1 VIAAQLGDRLRR
13 SLERLTI
20 TMPVALFAAL
30 AVSAVAPRTPLE
42 TAVIA
47 ADARLFSMF
56 FEGCDPAAL
65 RAMLTDDFEFFDDRG
80 GRVATDAD
88 GFVAQYAARCQD
100 RSAPDAWRTRREA
113 LPDGLAV
120 YPINNYGAV
129 ETGQHFF
136 YERQGD
142 GPETRVGRARFTQM
156 WKQEGPQW
164 KLARVF
170 SYDHSALP

>member
-1 VIAAQLGDRLRR
+1 MPAALVAAL
-13 SLERLTI
+13 SL
-20 TMPVALFAAL
+20 AAL
-30 AVSAVAPRTPLE
+30 AQPTPLE
-42 TAVIA
+42 TAVLA
-47 ADARLFSMF
+47 ADAKLFAFF
-56 FEGCDPAAL
+56 FEGCDPAGL

-88 GFVAQYAARCQD
+88 SFVAQYAARCQD

-129 ETGQHFF
+129 ETGEHVF

-142 GPETRVGRARFTQM
+142 GRERRVGRARFTQM
-156 WKQEGPQW
+156 WKQEGTEW

>member
-1 VIAAQLGDRLRR
+1 
-13 SLERLTI
+13 
-20 TMPVALFAAL
+20 MPAAL
-30 AVSAVAPRTPLE
+30 VAALSLAALSQPTPLE
-42 TAVIA
+42 TAVMA
-47 ADARLFSMF
+47 ADAKLFAVF
-56 FEGCDPAAL
+56 FGGCDPAGL

-100 RSAPDAWRTRREA
+100 RSAPDAWRTRRQA
-113 LPDGLAV
+113 LRDGLAV

-129 ETGQHFF
+129 ETGEHVF

-142 GPETRVGRARFTQM
+142 GPERRVGRARFTQM
-156 WKQEGPQW
+156 WKQEGAEW

>member
-1 VIAAQLGDRLRR
+1 
-13 SLERLTI
+13 
-20 TMPVALFAAL
+20 MPAAL
-30 AVSAVAPRTPLE
+30 VAALSLVAFAQPTPLE
-42 TAVIA
+42 TAVLA
-47 ADARLFSMF
+47 ADAKLFAVF
-56 FEGCDPAAL
+56 LEGCDPAGL

-113 LPDGLAV
+113 LQNGLAV

-129 ETGQHFF
+129 ETGEHVF

-142 GPETRVGRARFTQM
+142 GPERRVGRARFTQM
-156 WKQEGPQW
+156 WKQEGAEW

>member
-1 VIAAQLGDRLRR
+1 
-13 SLERLTI
+13 
-20 TMPVALFAAL
+20 M
-30 AVSAVAPRTPLE
+30 
-42 TAVIA
+42 A
-47 ADARLFSMF
+47 ADARLFSVF

-129 ETGQHFF
+129 ETGQHVF

-156 WKQEGPQW
+156 WKQEGPEW

>member
-1 VIAAQLGDRLRR
+1 
-13 SLERLTI
+13 
-20 TMPVALFAAL
+20 MPAAL
-30 AVSAVAPRTPLE
+30 VAALSLAALSQPTPLE
-42 TAVIA
+42 TAVMA
-47 ADARLFSMF
+47 ADAKLFAVF
-56 FEGCDPAAL
+56 FEGCDPAGL

-88 GFVAQYAARCQD
+88 GFVAQYAVRCQD
-100 RSAPDAWRTRREA
+100 RSAPEAWRSRREA
-113 LPDGLAV
+113 LRDGLAV

-129 ETGQHFF
+129 ETGEHVF

-156 WKQEGPQW
+156 WKQEGAEW